1 MEFAKDLLS
10 SLRGRVSAPL
20 QGAPAGRID
29 WSELHA
35 RLGAA
40 HAAAR
45 ELALGGG
52 YGPAVAGGFAE
63 WNSNFVAANN
73 FVAGGQSST
82 PVNRTDLADGKAAE
96 GKGNAIAGTTM
107 TGGRGQ

>member
-10 SLRGRVSAPL
+10 SLRGRVSTPPL
-20 QGAPAGRID
+20 GVPSGRID

-45 ELALGGG
+45 ELAQGAGRR
-52 YGPAVAGGFAE
+52 PAIAGGFTE
-63 WNSNFVAANN
+63 WSTD

-82 PVNRTDLADGKAAE
+82 SVNRTDLADGKAAE
-96 GKGNAIAGTTM
+96 GIDSAIAGKTM

>member
-10 SLRGRVSAPL
+10 SLRGRVSAPP
-20 QGAPAGRID
+20 QGMPGGRID

-45 ELALGGG
+45 ELALGGARG
-52 YGPAVAGGFAE
+52 QAIAGGFSE
-63 WNSNFVAANN
+63 WSQDYAL
-73 FVAGGQSST
+73 GGQSST
-82 PVNRTDLADGKAAE
+82 SVNRTDLADGKAAE
-96 GKGNAIAGTTM
+96 GIDSAIAGKTM

>member
-10 SLRGRVSAPL
+10 SLRGRVSAPA
-20 QGAPAGRID
+20 QTMPSGRID

-45 ELALGGG
+45 EIAHGAGHG
-52 YGPAVAGGFAE
+52 AVVVGGFTE
-63 WNSNFVAANN
+63 WSSD

-82 PVNRTDLADGKAAE
+82 SVNRTDLADGKAAE
-96 GKGNAIAGTTM
+96 GKENVIAGKTM

>member
-10 SLRGRVSAPL
+10 SLRGRVSASP
-20 QGAPAGRID
+20 QDVPSDRID

-45 ELALGGG
+45 ELAVGGG
-52 YGPAVAGGFAE
+52 HASAKSGGFAE
-63 WNSNFVAANN
+63 WNAA
-73 FVAGGQSST
+73 FAAGGQSST
-82 PVNRTDLADGKAAE
+82 SVNRIDLADGKAA
-96 GKGNAIAGTTM
+96 GGIGSAFAGTTM

>member
-10 SLRGRVSAPL
+10 SLRGRVSAPS
-20 QGAPAGRID
+20 QGVPGGRID

-45 ELALGGG
+45 ELVLGSGH
-52 YGPAVAGGFAE
+52 GPAVAGGFAE
-63 WNSNFVAANN
+63 WSSDFSAGSNPSRA
-73 FVAGGQSST
+73 
-82 PVNRTDLADGKAAE
+82 VNRTDLADGKAAE
-96 GKGNAIAGTTM
+96 GKENAIAGKTM
-107 TGGRGQ
+107 TGGQEQ

>member
-10 SLRGRVSAPL
+10 SLRGRVSTPP
-20 QGAPAGRID
+20 QGMPGGRID

-45 ELALGGG
+45 ELALGGRQSQ
-52 YGPAVAGGFAE
+52 AMAGGFTE
-63 WNSNFVAANN
+63 WSSDFA
-73 FVAGGQSST
+73 AGGQSST
-82 PVNRTDLADGKAAE
+82 SVNRTDLADGKAAE
-96 GKGNAIAGTTM
+96 GMDSAIAGKTM
-107 TGGRGQ
+107 TGDQEQ

>member
-10 SLRGRVSAPL
+10 SLRGRVSAPP
-20 QGAPAGRID
+20 QGVPGGRID

-45 ELALGGG
+45 ELALGAGH
-52 YGPAVAGGFAE
+52 GPAVAGGFAE
-63 WNSNFVAANN
+63 WNSD

-82 PVNRTDLADGKAAE
+82 SVNRTDLADGKAAE
-96 GKGNAIAGTTM
+96 GKENAIAGTTM
-107 TGGRGQ
+107 TGGQEQ

>member
-1 MEFAKDLLS
+1 MEFAKDLLY
-10 SLRGRVSAPL
+10 SLRGRVSTPP
-20 QGAPAGRID
+20 QGVLSGRID

-45 ELALGGG
+45 EFAHGGG
-52 YGPAVAGGFAE
+52 KGPAMAGGFTE
-63 WNSNFVAANN
+63 WSSDFS
-73 FVAGGQSST
+73 AGGQSST
-82 PVNRTDLADGKAAE
+82 SVNRTDLADGKAAE
-96 GKGNAIAGTTM
+96 GKENAIAGKTM

>member
-10 SLRGRVSAPL
+10 SLRGRVSAPP
-20 QGAPAGRID
+20 QGMPGGRID

-45 ELALGGG
+45 ELALVGRHN
-52 YGPAVAGGFAE
+52 PAIAGGFTE
-63 WNSNFVAANN
+63 WSADRT
-73 FVAGGQSST
+73 AGGKSST
-82 PVNRTDLADGKAAE
+82 SVNRTDLADGKAAE
-96 GKGNAIAGTTM
+96 GIDSAIAGKTI
-107 TGGRGQ
+107 TGGQEQ